1 MRGAQWH
8 DLLGDRH
15 FYRQMFSI
23 AIPVALQQLITV
35 GINLMDTIM
44 LSHMGDAQLS
54 AASLAGQFVNM
65 FHIFSMGIGMGASVL
80 TARYWGMR
88 DLHSLRKSITIMLRL
103 CAILITVFAAATLIS
118 PAGIM
123 ALYTPDAEIIN
134 LGCTYLAYMVPCFL
148 CLGLSNTVTIVLRT
162 ARQVR
167 IPLVCSICAFF
178 INIFFNWVFIF
189 GNLGAPRMEIAGA
202 ALGTLLARIF
212 ELLFICGYFF
222 FKDERI
228 GYRLRHL
235 ALPCRD
241 LVGEYFRTA
250 IPVLI
255 SDGLL
260 ALGNNAVSMIM
271 GRIGRTF
278 VAANSVTSIVQQ
290 LSTVLIQGICHA
302 SGIITGNTLGEGDK
316 EKAQQQA
323 FSFLGTGIILGL
335 LASLLIYIVKMPLIN
350 FYQVSEE
357 TRMTAMELMDAI
369 ALIVFFQSI
378 NSILTKGVLRAG
390 GDTRFLMAGDVL
402 FLWVA
407 SIPLGILAGLV
418 LHWPAFWIYMMI
430 KIDQILKCI
439 WSAFRL
445 QSGKWIKVIGTSKDG
460 PKEKALSSTAQ
471 SAT

>member
-1 MRGAQWH
+1 
-8 DLLGDRH
+8 
-15 FYRQMFSI
+15 
-23 AIPVALQQLITV
+23 
-35 GINLMDTIM
+35 
-44 LSHMGDAQLS
+44 
-54 AASLAGQFVNM
+54 
-65 FHIFSMGIGMGASVL
+65 
-80 TARYWGMR
+80 
-88 DLHSLRKSITIMLRL
+88 
-103 CAILITVFAAATLIS
+103 
-118 PAGIM
+118 
-123 ALYTPDAEIIN
+123 
-134 LGCTYLAYMVPCFL
+134 
-148 CLGLSNTVTIVLRT
+148 
-162 ARQVR
+162 
-167 IPLVCSICAFF
+167 
-178 INIFFNWVFIF
+178 
-189 GNLGAPRMEIAGA
+189 
-202 ALGTLLARIF
+202 
-212 ELLFICGYFF
+212 
-222 FKDERI
+222 
-228 GYRLRHL
+228 
-235 ALPCRD
+235 
-241 LVGEYFRTA
+241 
-250 IPVLI
+250 
-255 SDGLL
+255 
-260 ALGNNAVSMIM
+260 MIM

-357 TRMTAMELMDAI
+357 TRMIAMELMDAI